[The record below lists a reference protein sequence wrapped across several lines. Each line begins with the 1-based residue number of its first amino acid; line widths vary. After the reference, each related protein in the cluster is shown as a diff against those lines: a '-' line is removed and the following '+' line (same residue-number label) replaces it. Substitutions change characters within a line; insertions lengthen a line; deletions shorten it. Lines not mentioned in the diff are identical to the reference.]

1 MCKSKHKSR
10 PTLRTLHEKIYS
22 TENLDGTKMVKRVDK
37 QSIFP
42 SSSASRT
49 LSLVLVLLALIIFL
63 SFAVSYFVSSTTWF
77 MRIASIEAQN
87 LQVKHI
93 FLLLAALLFVI
104 ILVSL
109 LPGRL
114 LKIGFAAATLGLALS
129 MAFIDLNK
137 PPPLPIES
145 AAEVVVHG
153 SSDIEQV
160 RESST
165 APPPIVAN
173 DRWWRRGSAQDAFWA
188 AEVLK
193 GGYIL
198 HFRHAHRDM
207 DNQMFGDTVMFD
219 ALDMLEGFRGL
230 ESPYH
235 MHICLNEPGKRQAKA
250 AGEIFKF
257 VQLPVQ
263 VVVSSPSCR
272 AVETANLAF
281 GRIDQVNRALH
292 LRLLFD
298 ENGRRVVDG
307 ELQALFQEI
316 TKNRIVGNIVLV
328 GHNGTLGYLGSEITI
343 VDNASVEK
351 GRAEMGFTVISLGPN
366 REVIIHHEFKMLRH
380 FVLAAT
386 ANFFDKLQNSP

>member
-1 MCKSKHKSR
+1 MLS
-10 PTLRTLHEKIYS
+10 
-22 TENLDGTKMVKRVDK
+22 RVDK
-37 QSIFP
+37 QSIFR
-42 SSSASRT
+42 SISASRS
-49 LSLVLVLLALIIFL
+49 LALVLALSVLLF
-63 SFAVSYFVSSTTWF
+63 FAVSYFVSSTTWF

-93 FLLLAALLFVI
+93 FSFSAAVLFVL

-109 LPGRL
+109 LSCRL

-129 MAFIDLNK
+129 MAFIDLIK
-137 PPPLPIES
+137 PSPLPIES
-145 AAEVVVHG
+145 VAEVVVHD
-153 SSDIEQV
+153 SSDINKQV
-160 RESST
+160 RESSP
-165 APPPIVAN
+165 APPPVVAK

-207 DNQMFGDTVMFD
+207 NNQTFGDTVMFD
-219 ALDMLEGFRGL
+219 ALDMLEGFRGVD
-230 ESPYH
+230 SPFH
-235 MHICLNEPGKRQAKA
+235 EHICLNEPGKRQAKA
-250 AGEIFKF
+250 AGEIFEF
-257 VQLPVQ
+257 VQLPVE

-316 TKNRIVGNIVLV
+316 TNNRLVGNIVLV
-328 GHNGTLGYLGSEITI
+328 GHNGTLGYLGPEITI

-351 GRAEMGFTVISLGPN
+351 GREEMGFTVISIGPN

-386 ANFFDKLQNSP
+386 ANLFR